1 MSLCQNRRAGA
12 VTMNSRKRTVADSVD
27 SMVTCAG
34 GRGLDR
40 PGDWGSFSS
49 GETSGT
55 PGTRERV
62 AEVNQIRQ
70 QSDPGAL

>member
-1 MSLCQNRRAGA
+1 MYTALSL
-12 VTMNSRKRTVADSVD
+12 KRCLFSSELSSPSFCPAFNKAS
-27 SMVTCAG
+27 
-34 GRGLDR
+34 R
-40 PGDWGSFSS
+40 PGSFFS